1 MTTYRLEKRIE
12 KDSLGSMEVPSAVYY
27 GVQTARA
34 IQNFPISGLRA
45 HPKFIDAYMLL
56 KKAAALINMKSGLLS
71 ERQGNAIMEAADD
84 VLSGNLRD
92 QFVVDVFQM
101 GAGTSFNMNC
111 NEVLANRAIELL
123 GGKMGAYDLVHPN
136 DHVNMSQ
143 STNDTYPTAM
153 RLSALLLLPDLEK
166 EIEALSLSLGEK
178 GKEFDTVLKSART
191 HLQDAVPIRL
201 GDEFAAYSLA
211 IGRCLVSIRTAKE
224 SLRELGIGG
233 SAAGTG
239 LNTPVH
245 YSKLIVAA
253 LNEMLDGMDLR
264 EAQDMREAMQSQ
276 RLMAELSSSFRNL
289 ALELGRIC
297 NDLRLLSSGP
307 MTGFDEI
314 RLPPVAPGS
323 SMMPGKINPSM
334 LEMVNMVC
342 YQIIG
347 SDTTISYAVQAGQ
360 LELNVMM
367 PVIAYN
373 ILFSIEIMT
382 SSLHELRTRC
392 IEGLAANRERCRY
405 LLEKSL
411 GLAPALNT
419 IIGYS
424 KAAEVAAE
432 ASKSGRSIIEIIRE
446 KRILSDEEVRRVLD
460 PAALTRPGIPR
471 RNLSQEG

>member
-1 MTTYRLEKRIE
+1 MNTYRLEKRIE
-12 KDSLGSMEVPSAVYY
+12 KDSLGSMEVPSAAYY

-166 EIEALSLSLGEK
+166 EIEALSLSLGEQ

-211 IGRCLVSIRTAKE
+211 IGRCLISIRTAKE

-253 LNEMLDGMDLR
+253 LNEMLDGMELR

-382 SSLHELRTRC
+382 SALHELRTRC

-411 GLAPALNT
+411 GLATALNT

>member
-12 KDSLGSMEVPSAVYY
+12 KDSLGSMEVPSAAYY

-45 HPKFIDAYMLL
+45 HPKFIEAYMLL
-56 KKAAALINMKSGLLS
+56 KKAAALVNMKSGLLS
-71 ERQGNAIMEAADD
+71 ARQGNAIMEAADD
-84 VLSGNLRD
+84 VLSGHLRD

-253 LNEMLDGMDLR
+253 LNEMLDGMELR

-382 SSLHELRTRC
+382 SALHELRTRC

-411 GLAPALNT
+411 GLATALNT

>member
-1 MTTYRLEKRIE
+1 
-12 KDSLGSMEVPSAVYY
+12 
-27 GVQTARA
+27 
-34 IQNFPISGLRA
+34 
-45 HPKFIDAYMLL
+45 
-56 KKAAALINMKSGLLS
+56 
-71 ERQGNAIMEAADD
+71 
-84 VLSGNLRD
+84 
-92 QFVVDVFQM
+92 
-101 GAGTSFNMNC
+101 MNC

-123 GGKMGAYDLVHPN
+123 GGKMGAYDLIHPN

-253 LNEMLDGMDLR
+253 LNEMLDGMELR

-307 MTGFDEI
+307 MTGLDEI

-323 SMMPGKINPSM
+323 SMMPGNINPSM

-382 SSLHELRTRC
+382 SALPVLRTRC
-392 IEGLAANRERCRY
+392 I
-405 LLEKSL
+405 
-411 GLAPALNT
+411 
-419 IIGYS
+419 
-424 KAAEVAAE
+424 
-432 ASKSGRSIIEIIRE
+432 
-446 KRILSDEEVRRVLD
+446 
-460 PAALTRPGIPR
+460 
-471 RNLSQEG
+471 

>member
-253 LNEMLDGMDLR
+253 LNEMLDGMELR

-382 SSLHELRTRC
+382 SALHELRTRC

-411 GLAPALNT
+411 GLATALNT

>member
-1 MTTYRLEKRIE
+1 
-12 KDSLGSMEVPSAVYY
+12 
-27 GVQTARA
+27 
-34 IQNFPISGLRA
+34 
-45 HPKFIDAYMLL
+45 
-56 KKAAALINMKSGLLS
+56 
-71 ERQGNAIMEAADD
+71 
-84 VLSGNLRD
+84 
-92 QFVVDVFQM
+92 
-101 GAGTSFNMNC
+101 
-111 NEVLANRAIELL
+111 
-123 GGKMGAYDLVHPN
+123 
-136 DHVNMSQ
+136 MSQ

-211 IGRCLVSIRTAKE
+211 IGRCLISIRTAKE

-253 LNEMLDGMDLR
+253 LNEMLDGMELR

-342 YQIIG
+342 YQIMG

-382 SSLHELRTRC
+382 SALHELRTRC

-411 GLAPALNT
+411 GLATALNT

>member
-1 MTTYRLEKRIE
+1 MTTFRLEKRIE
-12 KDSLGSMEVPSAVYY
+12 KDTLGSMEVPSAAYY

-45 HPKFIDAYMLL
+45 HPKFIEAYMLL
-56 KKAAALINMKSGLLS
+56 KKAAAMVNMKTGLLS

-101 GAGTSFNMNC
+101 GAGTAFNMNC

-123 GGKMGAYDLVHPN
+123 GGRMGAYEVIHPN

-153 RLSALLLLPDLEK
+153 RLSALLLLPELEK
-166 EIEALSLSLGEK
+166 EIEALSISLAEK
-178 GKEFDTVLKSART
+178 GKQFDTVLKSART

-201 GDEFAAYSLA
+201 GDEFVAYSVA
-211 IGRCLVSIRTAKE
+211 IKRCLISIRAAKE

-239 LNTPVH
+239 LNTPTG
-245 YSKLIVAA
+245 YSKLIIAG
-253 LNEMLDGMDLR
+253 LSEMLDGMELR
-264 EAQDMREAMQSQ
+264 EAEDLREAMQSQ

-314 RLPPVAPGS
+314 RLPPLAPGS
-323 SMMPGKINPSM
+323 SIMPGKINPSM

-347 SDTTISYAVQAGQ
+347 ADTTISYAVQAGQ

-373 ILFSIEIMT
+373 ILFSMEIT
-382 SSLHELRTRC
+382 TRALHELRTRC

-411 GLAPALNT
+411 GLATALNT

-432 ASKSGRSIIEIIRE
+432 ASKSGRTIIEIIRE
-446 KRILSDEEVRRVLD
+446 KRILSDDEIRRVFD
-460 PAALTRPGIPR
+460 PVTLTRPGIPR
-471 RNLSQEG
+471 KDISQER